1 MVDNYDSTTQAVI
14 NKKDEDLTVDETVKI
29 NRQINRLKGSLTIA
43 TILFAG
49 TLGGLA
55 WFFYNSQQELTQQ
68 VNLIQKDRQNLE
80 QINSVKQ
87 QVQNL
92 EQKIGLFAG
101 QQEQLAK
108 QIKSIQGTQLPTF
121 TQQLKQL
128 DSNLNSLRQQ
138 RTEVV
143 ENKLKEIN
151 SQLQKIDSN
160 IKKK

>member
-14 NKKDEDLTVDETVKI
+14 TKENENLTVDETDSI
-29 NRQINRLKGSLTIA
+29 RRQVNRLKGNLTIA
-43 TILFAG
+43 TILFAS

-55 WFFYNSQQELTQQ
+55 WFFYNSQGELTQQ

-80 QINSVKQ
+80 KINSVKQ

-92 EQKIGLFAG
+92 EQKIGVFAG

-108 QIKSIQGTQLPTF
+108 QIKVIQATKLPAF

-128 DSNLNSLRQQ
+128 DSNINSLRQQ